1 MVPDPPPFECFYI
14 KYPQKDSKG
23 NWLVLEADTKDKY
36 APKKT
41 GLYNFFLH
49 PLGNTEEEEAE
60 SDDDGHHA
68 NHEIYQQW
76 HYDTAT
82 HKLSIK
88 AFRNKVMFQGN
99 NRNLVL
105 YADKNM
111 KNQFFSFDKYSGVW
125 YNEYSSQG
133 IMIDHASEIESGAN
147 IITGPKKNKKN
158 LSRMHWRMVPCDEV
172 TKKEGHHDGKGH
184 HEEKEKD
191 GDHEEKDD
199 DHDEKKD
206 DDHHDEDGDEKE
218 EDDDEDHHDEEEK
231 KEKEADQET
240 DDDDHDASKNEADL
254 KQAKEV
260 VKTIVDKKKKESLHE
275 SSEDQSHSSS
285 TSSTSTSGSSS
296 TTSSSSK
303 SHSSS
308 SKSSKS
314 SSSSSHEK
322 TTT

>member
-1 MVPDPPPFECFYI
+1 MPDPPPFDCFYI

-60 SDDDGHHA
+60 GDEDGHHA
-68 NHEIYQQW
+68 NHEVYQQW

-88 AFRNKVMFQGN
+88 AFSNKVMFQGN

-158 LSRMHWRMVPCDEV
+158 LSRMHWRMVACDEI

-199 DHDEKKD
+199 DHEEKD

-218 EDDDEDHHDEEEK
+218 EDGDEDHHDEDEK
-231 KEKEADQET
+231 KENEADQET

-254 KQAKEV
+254 KQA
-260 VKTIVDKKKKESLHE
+260 
-275 SSEDQSHSSS
+275 
-285 TSSTSTSGSSS
+285 
-296 TTSSSSK
+296 
-303 SHSSS
+303 
-308 SKSSKS
+308 
-314 SSSSSHEK
+314 
-322 TTT
+322 